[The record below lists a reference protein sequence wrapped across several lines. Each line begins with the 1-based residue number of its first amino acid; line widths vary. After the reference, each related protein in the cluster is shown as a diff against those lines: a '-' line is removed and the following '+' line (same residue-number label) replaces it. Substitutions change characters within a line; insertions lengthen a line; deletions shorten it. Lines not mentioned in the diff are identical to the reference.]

1 MRAIFDKSRTLF
13 EKILIIVVL
22 IYGIVAVI
30 GCNVNLDL
38 IVYATFGSYVLI
50 GLTSFIRPKILFEV
64 LKRENEDFLVRNQ
77 RLIPY
82 IKSGF
87 RWGGL
92 ALALVGLALNYVF
105 IVYF

>member
-1 MRAIFDKSRTLF
+1 
-13 EKILIIVVL
+13 
-22 IYGIVAVI
+22 VAVI

-38 IVYATFGSYVLI
+38 IVYATFGCYVII

-64 LKRENEDFLVRNQ
+64 LKKENEDFLVRNQ

-82 IKSGF
+82 IKAGF

-92 ALALVGLALNYVF
+92 ALAFVGVALNYVF